1 MCTSNGLFAAINVY
15 LLKIDESMPS
25 LTINSDMSD
34 AAKWAELKIQVL
46 L

>member
-1 MCTSNGLFAAINVY
+1 VAINVY

-25 LTINSDMSD
+25 FTINSDMSD
-34 AAKWAELKIQVL
+34 AAELVELKIQVL

>member
-1 MCTSNGLFAAINVY
+1 VALNVY

-25 LTINSDMSD
+25 FTIDSDMGD
-34 AAKWAELKIQVL
+34 VAKLAELKIQVL